1 MHYSGTFAVYGLRLL
16 FVSVCLALATLANA
30 QTPAAGWSSV
40 DVGPILAGQTGAAT
54 AGFSVRAAGSDIWGA
69 ADEFRFVYRPFQGD
83 GVIVARVER
92 LNYTDSWTK
101 AGVMIR
107 ESLGAS
113 SKHAF
118 MLLSGTQGL
127 AFQRRPAT
135 GGATLHTSGG
145 SVEGGAWVKLERQ
158 GSTFSAFL
166 SSDGVN
172 WTTVGTDTIPMNSTV
187 YAGVAL
193 VSHTPLAYASADFT
207 NVNVTDW
214 SGWLSTDVGSVALA
228 GLSSVTSGDMSITSA
243 GRDIWDSSDEFR
255 FVSRPLAGDGA
266 IVARVASL
274 RSTDVW
280 TKAGVMI
287 RESLAAN
294 SKHAFM
300 LVSGGAGL
308 AFQARTATGGA
319 TAHLPGA
326 AWVAPAWVRLERKGS
341 TVTGSQSSDGL
352 NWTTVGT
359 YTLSMST
366 ASIGLAVTSHTPWAY
381 ATADFTNVT
390 VTESASSASSWSSVD
405 VGPIALT
412 GVTSPTV
419 NGFSVMAA
427 GTDIW
432 DASDEFRFVYQ
443 PLTGDGTVVARIDNF
458 IEAEMWS
465 KAGVMIRETL
475 GAGSKHAFM
484 LLSGGAGLAFQRRA
498 ATGGGTAHTPGVWGI
513 APVWVRLAR
522 QGTTITAAHSPDGVT
537 WTIVGSATVAMAP
550 TVYVGLAVTSHSPYA
565 YATAAFSNVTVSA
578 GPVTTLSEGNQPPTV
593 SLVSPLNLASFWAPA
608 TIGITATASDPDGG
622 VAVVEFYAGTTQI
635 GSDNSSPYG
644 MTWTGVPAGTYSL
657 TAVVRDVSGAM
668 TVSSERT
675 IIVGNLNQ
683 PSKAMFAPSSN
694 QATAVSHYVLDIFP
708 AGANPAASNP
718 VATQDLG
725 LPPIVNGTCTADIGQ
740 LISGLAPGTYI
751 AIVTAVGPS
760 GSTPSAPSSP
770 FAR

>member
-1 MHYSGTFAVYGLRLL
+1 V
-16 FVSVCLALATLANA
+16 
-30 QTPAAGWSSV
+30 
-40 DVGPILAGQTGAAT
+40 
-54 AGFSVRAAGSDIWGA
+54 
-69 ADEFRFVYRPFQGD
+69 
-83 GVIVARVER
+83 
-92 LNYTDSWTK
+92 
-101 AGVMIR
+101 
-107 ESLGAS
+107 
-113 SKHAF
+113 
-118 MLLSGTQGL
+118 
-127 AFQRRPAT
+127 
-135 GGATLHTSGG
+135 
-145 SVEGGAWVKLERQ
+145 WVKLERV
-158 GSTFSAFL
+158 GSTLSGFL

-172 WTTVGTDTIPMNSTV
+172 WTSVGTDTIPMSSTV

-207 NVNVTDW
+207 NVNVTDL
-214 SGWLSTDVGSVALA
+214 SGWLSTDVGSVVLA
-228 GLSSVTSGDMSITSA
+228 GSSSVTSGGLSITSA
-243 GRDIWDSSDEFR
+243 GRDIWDDADEFR
-255 FVSRPLAGDGA
+255 FVSRPLTGDGA

-274 RSTDVW
+274 SSTDVW

-287 RESLAAN
+287 RESSAAN

-300 LVSGGAGL
+300 LVSGAAGL
-308 AFQARTATGGA
+308 AFQARTTTGGA
-319 TAHLPGA
+319 TAHLPGG
-326 AWVAPAWVRLERKGS
+326 AWVAPAWVRLERQGS
-341 TVTGSQSSDGL
+341 TVIGSQSSDGL

-359 YTLSMST
+359 YTLSMNT

-381 ATADFTNVT
+381 ATADFTNIT
-390 VTESASSASSWSSVD
+390 VSESASLASSWSSAD

-419 NGFSVMAA
+419 TGLSVMGA

-443 PLTGDGTVVARIDNF
+443 PLSGDGTVVARIDNF
-458 IEAEMWS
+458 LEADVWS
-465 KAGVMIRETL
+465 KTGVMIRETL

-484 LLSGGAGLAFQRRA
+484 LLSGAAGLAFQRRT
-498 ATGGGTAHTPGVWGI
+498 ATGGGTAHTPAGWGV

-565 YATAAFSNVTVSA
+565 YATAAFSNITVSA
-578 GPVTTLSEGNQPPTV
+578 GAPAAGNQPPSV
-593 SLVSPLNLASFWAPA
+593 SLISPLNLDSFWAPA
-608 TIGITATASDPDGG
+608 TIGITATASDSDGG

-635 GSDNSSPYG
+635 GSDNSSPYDV
-644 MTWTGVPAGTYSL
+644 TWTGVPAGTYSL
-657 TAVVRDVSGAM
+657 TAVARDVFGAM
-668 TVSSERT
+668 TVSSDRT

-683 PSKAMFAPSSN
+683 PSKAMFTPSSN
-694 QATAVSHYVLDIFP
+694 QATAVSYYVLDIFP
-708 AGANPAASNP
+708 VGANPATSNP

-751 AIVTAVGPS
+751 AIVTAVGPG
-760 GSTPSAPSSP
+760 GSTQSAPSNP

>member
-1 MHYSGTFAVYGLRLL
+1 
-16 FVSVCLALATLANA
+16 
-30 QTPAAGWSSV
+30 
-40 DVGPILAGQTGAAT
+40 
-54 AGFSVRAAGSDIWGA
+54 
-69 ADEFRFVYRPFQGD
+69 
-83 GVIVARVER
+83 
-92 LNYTDSWTK
+92 
-101 AGVMIR
+101 
-107 ESLGAS
+107 
-113 SKHAF
+113 
-118 MLLSGTQGL
+118 
-127 AFQRRPAT
+127 
-135 GGATLHTSGG
+135 
-145 SVEGGAWVKLERQ
+145 
-158 GSTFSAFL
+158 
-166 SSDGVN
+166 
-172 WTTVGTDTIPMNSTV
+172 
-187 YAGVAL
+187 
-193 VSHTPLAYASADFT
+193 
-207 NVNVTDW
+207 
-214 SGWLSTDVGSVALA
+214 
-228 GLSSVTSGDMSITSA
+228 
-243 GRDIWDSSDEFR
+243 
-255 FVSRPLAGDGA
+255 
-266 IVARVASL
+266 L

-341 TVTGSQSSDGL
+341 TVTGSQSSDGV
-352 NWTTVGT
+352 NWTIVGT

-366 ASIGLAVTSHTPWAY
+366 AWIGLAVTSHTPWAY

-390 VTESASSASSWSSVD
+390 VTESSLPASSWSSAD

-412 GVTSPTV
+412 GVTSPTA
-419 NGFSVMAA
+419 NGFSVTGA

-443 PLTGDGTVVARIDNF
+443 PLTGDGTVVARIDSF
-458 IEAEMWS
+458 SPADTWS

-484 LLSGGAGLAFQRRA
+484 LLSGSAGLAFQRRA
-498 ATGGGTAHTPGVWGI
+498 ATGGGTAHTTGAWGV
-513 APVWVRLAR
+513 APVWVRLVR
-522 QGTTITAAHSPDGVT
+522 QGTTITAAHSFDGVT

-550 TVYVGLAVTSHSPYA
+550 TVSVGLAVTSHSPYV
-565 YATAAFSNVTVSA
+565 YATAAFSNITVSA
-578 GPVTTLSEGNQPPTV
+578 AAAVGNQPPSV
-593 SLVSPLNLASFWAPA
+593 SIVSPLNLASFWAPA
-608 TIGITATASDPDGG
+608 TIGITATASDPEGG